1 MEFDYIGKHCSLPTC
16 NQKDFLPFKCDYCH
30 KDFCLDHRSYAC
42 HGCDGA
48 LSKDVTS
55 TDCPMCGKSIKFT
68 KAQDPN
74 VIWEEHYLNGCT
86 QTAQRKQTKKC
97 GKSGC
102 TTTLGP
108 TNTFTCSKCRQ
119 EVCIAHRLPEDHNC
133 AAALRQLRADALQ
146 AKMGPV
152 QKKAPSSSTIG
163 AMKATELKNENS
175 LKGSAARRMPT
186 NPATTPSS
194 SSGARP
200 TVANSSSL
208 PGSRA
213 NPVTIDE
220 STTADHVCPFLCG
233 ASFSNAT
240 ELTNHINA
248 AHNESTSQPQ
258 VTNNIGSEQ
267 VGIIGMIASI
277 FPRNDVCFSF

>member
-1 MEFDYIGKHCSLPTC
+1 
-16 NQKDFLPFKCDYCH
+16 
-30 KDFCLDHRSYAC
+30 
-42 HGCDGA
+42 
-48 LSKDVTS
+48 
-55 TDCPMCGKSIKFT
+55 MCGKSIKFT

>member
-102 TTTLGP
+102 STTLGP

-133 AAALRQLRADALQ
+133 ATALRQLRADALQ

-152 QKKAPSSSTIG
+152 QKKTPSSSTIG
-163 AMKATELKNENS
+163 AMKA
-175 LKGSAARRMPT
+175 
-186 NPATTPSS
+186 
-194 SSGARP
+194 
-200 TVANSSSL
+200 
-208 PGSRA
+208 
-213 NPVTIDE
+213 
-220 STTADHVCPFLCG
+220 
-233 ASFSNAT
+233 
-240 ELTNHINA
+240 
-248 AHNESTSQPQ
+248 
-258 VTNNIGSEQ
+258 
-267 VGIIGMIASI
+267 
-277 FPRNDVCFSF
+277 